1 MQIKYPKE
9 LLMRFHIQDK
19 LQTRGATYNK
29 EELAFMVDQA
39 SKNNI
44 TLDEYISHM
53 RQPREDG
60 PERTLTEKD
69 IARHQA
75 IYDQII
81 EMRNEWANPSP
92 ASIAE
97 QDEQAK
103 TNRIKKIAETF
114 SKQLNG
120 DDDSESN

>member
-1 MQIKYPKE
+1 MS
-9 LLMRFHIQDK
+9 FHIQDK

-29 EELAFMVDQA
+29 EEHAFMVDQA
-39 SKNNI
+39 SKRNM
-44 TLDEYISHM
+44 TLNEYISHM
-53 RQPREDG
+53 RQPIEDG

-81 EMRNEWANPSP
+81 EMRNEWTNPSP

-103 TNRIKKIAETF
+103 TNRIKEQAEIF
-114 SKQLNG
+114 RKQLNG